1 MKPFDTFGLEQVT
14 VRLAGII
21 FFALAGFILVISG
34 GWIEL
39 IKIDLNVLMMLWNR
53 HQIFELFIHL
63 VQVFIT
69 QRRSGQHIIENRP
82 IFISWLILTLR
93 RLLTLAYIVLNF
105 LPQYESFSRSRVL
118 ADLALYTLL

>member
-14 VRLAGII
+14 VRLAGVI

-69 QRRSGQHIIENRP
+69 QRRSG
-82 IFISWLILTLR
+82 
-93 RLLTLAYIVLNF
+93 
-105 LPQYESFSRSRVL
+105 
-118 ADLALYTLL
+118 